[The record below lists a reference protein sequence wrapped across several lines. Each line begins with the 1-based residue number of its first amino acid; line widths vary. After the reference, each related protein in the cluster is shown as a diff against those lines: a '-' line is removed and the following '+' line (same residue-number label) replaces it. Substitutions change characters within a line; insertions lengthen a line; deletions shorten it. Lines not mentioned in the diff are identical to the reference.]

1 MDIKTMKR
9 LISFCKPYLKYL
21 FMALM
26 FSALQIIFTLLIPVF
41 IGQAVD
47 HIIGKGL
54 VDFDLLV
61 WKIILIAGS
70 VGIAEIFDWL
80 VVRTSN
86 MMTYS
91 ITKDLRTQ
99 LFSKYSTLPLRYIDS
114 HAHGDLMSRMI
125 NDIDLIGDGLL
136 QGFTHLFSGV
146 ATIVGTIGF
155 MLYINVP
162 IAMIVIILTPLSL
175 VVATVIAN
183 KTYKFF
189 QEQLALRGE
198 LSGYV
203 EEMIGNQKV
212 VKAFGYEDENQ
223 VRFEEINH
231 RLYLSGVKSQFLGA
245 LANPSTRVVNS
256 IVYASVCL
264 AGALYV
270 VAGNMSV
277 GALSSFLSYANQYT
291 KPFNEISN
299 VFTELQTAFASA
311 SRVFKL

>member
-212 VKAFGYEDENQ
+212 VKAFGYED
-223 VRFEEINH
+223 
-231 RLYLSGVKSQFLGA
+231 SGK
-245 LANPSTRVVNS
+245 
-256 IVYASVCL
+256 I
-264 AGALYV
+264 
-270 VAGNMSV
+270 
-277 GALSSFLSYANQYT
+277 
-291 KPFNEISN
+291 
-299 VFTELQTAFASA
+299 
-311 SRVFKL
+311 